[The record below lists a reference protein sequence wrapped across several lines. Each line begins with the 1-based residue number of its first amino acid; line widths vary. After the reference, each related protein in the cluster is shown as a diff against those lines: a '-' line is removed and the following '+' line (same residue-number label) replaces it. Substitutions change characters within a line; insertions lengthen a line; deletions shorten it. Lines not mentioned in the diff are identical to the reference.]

1 MSKRGARRLAL
12 LAGAAFL
19 AASLLSGCAG
29 PAGGSPSGS
38 SDTPTAEPSATGTGS
53 ELVGTWVSAES
64 AASAKTPFLTIVDD
78 GTWTASDGCNGVQGT
93 WEQGADDALTVEA
106 GPHTLIFCEGK
117 PLPSLFSE
125 AKSATVDDSTLT
137 LMDAQGAVTATL
149 VAGNEDL
156 TPVN

>member
-1 MSKRGARRLAL
+1 MTKRGAGRLAM
-12 LAGAAFL
+12 LAGTVFL
-19 AASLLSGCAG
+19 AAALLSGCAG

-38 SDTPTAEPSATGTGS
+38 PGTPSAEPSAAGTGS
-53 ELVGTWVSAES
+53 DLVGTWVSAEP
-64 AASAKTPFLTIVDD
+64 AKSPDTPFLTIVDD
-78 GTWTASDGCNGVQGT
+78 GTWTASDGCNGVEGT
-93 WEQGADDALTVEA
+93 WEQGADGALTNTA
-106 GPHTLIFCEGK
+106 GVHTLIYCEGK

-125 AKSATVDDSTLT
+125 AKSATVDDKTLT